1 MSGVVLASFSRVEMD
16 TLLPIARQAFGRSI
30 AASADKA
37 GFDPP
42 LHHML
47 CIAAIK
53 EKNLKPTASSA
64 AAYLDLFH
72 AGFFIAASEYDFAE
86 ILEIA
91 AMPSVSADTVTRGV
105 RAAYIA
111 GTLTQWRQ
119 AIMRGCVADTGPE
132 ARHVFNGVY
141 KALCKL
147 GLSPALQLQPGQE
160 REDKTFLIEHKKS

>member
-1 MSGVVLASFSRVEMD
+1 MSGVMLASFSRVEMED
-16 TLLPIARQAFGRSI
+16 LLPVARQAFGRSI
-30 AASADKA
+30 SAPGDKA

-53 EKNLKPTASSA
+53 SPNVKPNASA
-64 AAYLDLFH
+64 VAPYLDLFH

-86 ILEIA
+86 IIEIA
-91 AMPSVSADTVTRGV
+91 AMPSVSSDTVNRGV

-119 AIMRGCVADTGPE
+119 AILRGCVADTGQE